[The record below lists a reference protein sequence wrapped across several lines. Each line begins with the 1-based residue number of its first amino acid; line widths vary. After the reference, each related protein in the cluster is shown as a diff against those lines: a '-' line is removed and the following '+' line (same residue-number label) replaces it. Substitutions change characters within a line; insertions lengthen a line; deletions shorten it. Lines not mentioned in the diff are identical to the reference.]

1 MGLKIK
7 IAIPF
12 LPNYVK
18 EVEFDDFERIDI
30 GIKGEKNS
38 NHFLWQLWHLF
49 DVKYTPETAD
59 GFVPWAFMPSRYCG
73 KKNNVVVLGN
83 INTAIGN
90 FHVAI
95 SYVKKGDIDSIC
107 FYSGIHNDSK
117 TKRAIRDIV
126 NEAKC
131 KIEQV
136 ETFHCKVEIFSNFD
150 KLKFSTYVGDR
161 FKIYTMN
168 EKIYVAFDILC
179 ADKYEAY
186 HLGMERMKFFLAF
199 LSVETNILFD
209 YDSIDFGADQDN
221 VDTQHMLFMQN
232 YIDHYSIIKDEVV
245 LSKEAFLF
253 LNEYLFVER
262 DLCLDRVA
270 KYFLLGCVHVL
281 DGLTEES
288 YFEDIVKYTLKEL
301 SYSVMRRHD
310 KNKQERYT
318 HCIMHF
324 LSAIETASFDDSSH
338 EVCKTCGNVK
348 YKIGARVK
356 DFVAKYINE
365 DLGKLFKGLYSIRS
379 HYLHTGIL
387 STSGDFLNARPLLDM
402 GTDSGIIDSS
412 FISVKINGYIKN
424 VYANNIKEWTTYCLR
439 CYYHEKLFNNINFE
453 VEDIYNNNSSSYIKH
468 ISELK
473 LVSKIE
479 GSEITGVEPT

>member
-30 GIKGEKNS
+30 GIKGENNS

-186 HLGMERMKFFLAF
+186 HLGMERMKFFF
-199 LSVETNILFD
+199 SFSVCRN
-209 YDSIDFGADQDN
+209 
-221 VDTQHMLFMQN
+221 
-232 YIDHYSIIKDEVV
+232 
-245 LSKEAFLF
+245 
-253 LNEYLFVER
+253 
-262 DLCLDRVA
+262 
-270 KYFLLGCVHVL
+270 
-281 DGLTEES
+281 
-288 YFEDIVKYTLKEL
+288 
-301 SYSVMRRHD
+301 
-310 KNKQERYT
+310 
-318 HCIMHF
+318 
-324 LSAIETASFDDSSH
+324 
-338 EVCKTCGNVK
+338 
-348 YKIGARVK
+348 
-356 DFVAKYINE
+356 
-365 DLGKLFKGLYSIRS
+365 
-379 HYLHTGIL
+379 
-387 STSGDFLNARPLLDM
+387 
-402 GTDSGIIDSS
+402 
-412 FISVKINGYIKN
+412 
-424 VYANNIKEWTTYCLR
+424 
-439 CYYHEKLFNNINFE
+439 
-453 VEDIYNNNSSSYIKH
+453 KH
-468 ISELK
+468 I
-473 LVSKIE
+473 V
-479 GSEITGVEPT
+479 